1 MTSGFFIYRPTIFN
15 NTSISTIIFI
25 KMICIEITKN
35 NKNITKSVNK
45 TQIKLN
51 FIGDIVTIDVVE
63 GVYHF

>member
-1 MTSGFFIYRPTIFN
+1 
-15 NTSISTIIFI
+15 
-25 KMICIEITKN
+25 MICIEITKN